1 MADLV
6 HIPDLPDAY
15 TYLLQK
21 LLPAFLWLS
30 EEKDLQSLHLPHHQ
44 EQLHDAYLLSQN
56 QLTDPLPLIL
66 LHDGHKIR
74 MPAKYQK
81 YLAPDKKS
89 EALAHYKDHPSS
101 SLSFRP
107 NQLLEASPRFSG
119 KMYSQAKEGSE
130 WTALSD
136 TVYTPSSYLTDAA
149 LSHAPSLIRRDK
161 LP

>member
-6 HIPDLPDAY
+6 HILDLPDAY
-15 TYLLQK
+15 IYLLQT
-21 LLPAFLWLS
+21 LLPAFLLLS

-74 MPAKYQK
+74 MPARYQK
-81 YLAPDKKS
+81 YLALGKKL

-107 NQLLEASPRFSG
+107 NRLLEASPRFSG

-149 LSHAPSLIRRDK
+149 LSHAPSLIRRGK